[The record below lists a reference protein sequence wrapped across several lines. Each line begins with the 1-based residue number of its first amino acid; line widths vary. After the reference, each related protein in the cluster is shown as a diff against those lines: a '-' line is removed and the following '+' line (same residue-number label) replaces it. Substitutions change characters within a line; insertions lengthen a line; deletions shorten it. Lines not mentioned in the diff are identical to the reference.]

1 MTLRNAYIY
10 TFSSYVFATAV
21 AKKGGSGLASGVFA
35 MPENNDNPR
44 NITNLS
50 LEELQE
56 EDLEVEITKDY
67 GIGIDCHRDFIYVC
81 VLIKRGTKVKPV
93 FETFDTDWNSLV
105 YAKQWCQEQI
115 LAFSEP
121 AVDMSKPIHYVLEST
136 AQYHTPVTLA
146 WEGTPTIINP
156 SIAGASKRKTDR
168 LDARNLAHFDLNGT
182 WRESYVPSMEI
193 RELRLL
199 IRERNQYR
207 REATRC
213 GNSINNSILG
223 FGLTVGRDGSVVNN
237 ASVRSIVEDQLSDN
251 PTPRTD
257 ICPTGI
263 PADVRPIL
271 RERYQLFDE
280 CKAKSD
286 QLQKVISDKVLSM
299 EWETGVGTL
308 HGDELLSLLTTAPH
322 VGELTAMTFMAFI
335 ITPRRFP
342 NSKAIAAY
350 CGLDP
355 SLKISAGKVTSTV
368 KRGGHKALHGSLCM
382 CASTLIRSHN
392 EMFGRWG
399 YQLYCRSGKWKK
411 AVNAVAR
418 KLASGMYFVWM
429 SQQPFSYE
437 KYNIA
442 REIEVFDIP
451 VEELALLNRKFK
463 RYIKPLHNFGL
474 FTTKQLANAYLSCTL
489 KDAEG
494 LGKAF
499 FSLLDDFFKHHREYQ
514 KMYFELKKPKEEQ
527 KREQA

>member
-1 MTLRNAYIY
+1 MQQNENKY
-10 TFSSYVFATAV
+10 
-21 AKKGGSGLASGVFA
+21 SGNS
-35 MPENNDNPR
+35 NHHKY
-44 NITNLS
+44 ITNLS

-56 EDLEVEITKDY
+56 EALEVEVTKDY
-67 GIGIDCHRDFIYVC
+67 GVGIDCHRDFIYVC
-81 VLIKRGTKVKPV
+81 ILIKRGFKVKPV
-93 FETFDTDWNSLV
+93 FNQFNTDWNSLV
-105 YAKQWCQEQI
+105 KGKKWCQEK
-115 LAFSEP
+115 LGEFSDP
-121 AVDMSKPIHYVLEST
+121 PVDLSKPIHYVLEST

-199 IRERNQYR
+199 IRERNQYM

-223 FGLTVGRDGSVVNN
+223 FGLTVGRDGSVVSNS
-237 ASVRSIVEDQLSDN
+237 AVRAIVEDQLSDN
-251 PTPRTD
+251 PSVRDD

-263 PADVRPIL
+263 PADVRTVL
-271 RERYQLFDE
+271 RERYQLHDQ
-280 CKAKSD
+280 CKAKATE
-286 QLQKVISDKVLSM
+286 LQEQISRKILSM
-299 EWETGVGTL
+299 NWETGISTMR
-308 HGDELLSLLTTAPH
+308 GDELLALLTTAPH
-322 VGELTAMTFMAFI
+322 VGELTSMVFMAFI

-368 KRGGHKALHGSLCM
+368 KRGGHKALHGALCM
-382 CASTLIRSHN
+382 CASTLVSSHN

-399 YQLYCRSGKWKK
+399 YQLYCKCGKWKK

-418 KLASGMYFVWM
+418 KLASALYFIWLTE
-429 SQQPFSYE
+429 QPFSYDR
-437 KYNIA
+437 YNIA

-451 VEELALLNRKFK
+451 VTDLPLLNHDFQ
-463 RYIKPLHNFGL
+463 RYIKHLHEAEIT
-474 FTTKQLANAYLSCTL
+474 TTKQMANAYLSCTL
-489 KDAEG
+489 GSVKG
-494 LGKAF
+494 LGKKF
-499 FSLLDDFFKHHREYQ
+499 FSILDDFFSHQR
-514 KMYFELKKPKEEQ
+514 MYKKKYEELLTSKGENINE
-527 KREQA
+527 

>member
-1 MTLRNAYIY
+1 M
-10 TFSSYVFATAV
+10 SSR
-21 AKKGGSGLASGVFA
+21 VFA
-35 MPENNDNPR
+35 MQQNQSGIK
-44 NITNLS
+44 NITNLTI
-50 LEELQE
+50 EELQE
-56 EDLEVEITKDY
+56 ENLEVEVTKDY

-93 FETFDTDWNSLV
+93 FETFDTDWNTLV
-105 YAKQWCQEQI
+105 YAKQWCRER
-115 LAFSEP
+115 LLEYSEP
-121 AVDMSKPIHYVLEST
+121 SVDLSKPIHYVLEST

-199 IRERNQYR
+199 IRERNQYG

-223 FGLTVGRDGSVVNN
+223 FGLTVGRDGSVVSN
-237 ASVRSIVEDQLSDN
+237 ASVRAIVEDQLSEN
-251 PTPRTD
+251 PTPRKD

-263 PADVRPIL
+263 PTDVRQIL
-271 RERYQLFDE
+271 RERYELHDK
-280 CKAKSD
+280 CKAKSNE
-286 QLQKVISDKVLSM
+286 LQQQISSKILSM
-299 EWETGVGTL
+299 EWETGMGSIK
-308 HGDELLSLLTTAPH
+308 GKDLLALLMTAPH
-322 VGELTAMTFMAFI
+322 VGEITAMTFMAFI
-335 ITPRRFP
+335 RFP
-342 NSKAIAAY
+342 TSKAVAAY

-368 KRGGHKALHGSLCM
+368 KRGGHKSLHGALCM
-382 CASTLIRSHN
+382 CASTLMRTHN

-399 YQLYCRSGKWKK
+399 YQLYCKSGKWKK

-418 KLASGMYFVWM
+418 KLACALYFMWM
-429 SQQPFSYE
+429 TEQPFSYD

-451 VEELALLNRKFK
+451 VTDLEYLNHDFK
-463 RYIKPLHNFGL
+463 RYIKPLHKADIY
-474 FTTKQLANAYLSCTL
+474 TTKKMAQMYLSCTL
-489 KDAEG
+489 GSVEG
-494 LGKAF
+494 LGKKF
-499 FSLLDDFFKHHREYQ
+499 FSVLNDFFTHQRTYKKKYEEY
-514 KMYFELKKPKEEQ
+514 LKSKEEQ
-527 KREQA
+527 KNEQS

>member
-1 MTLRNAYIY
+1 M
-10 TFSSYVFATAV
+10 SSR
-21 AKKGGSGLASGVFA
+21 VFA
-35 MPENNDNPR
+35 MQQNQSGIK
-44 NITNLS
+44 NITNLTI
-50 LEELQE
+50 EELQE
-56 EDLEVEITKDY
+56 ENLEVEVTKDY

-93 FETFDTDWNSLV
+93 FETFDTDWNTLV
-105 YAKQWCQEQI
+105 YAKQWCLER
-115 LAFSEP
+115 LLEYSEP
-121 AVDMSKPIHYVLEST
+121 SVDLSKPIHYVLEST

-199 IRERNQYR
+199 IRERNQYG

-223 FGLTVGRDGSVVNN
+223 FGLTVGRDGSVVSN
-237 ASVRSIVEDQLSDN
+237 ASVRAIVEDQLSEN
-251 PTPRTD
+251 PTPRKD

-263 PADVRPIL
+263 PKDVRQIL
-271 RERYQLFDE
+271 RERYELHDK
-280 CKAKSD
+280 CKAKSNE
-286 QLQKVISDKVLSM
+286 LQQQISSKILSM
-299 EWETGVGTL
+299 EWETGMGSMK
-308 HGDELLSLLTTAPH
+308 GKDLLALLMTAPH
-322 VGELTAMTFMAFI
+322 VGEITAMTFMAFI

-342 NSKAIAAY
+342 ASKAVAAY

-368 KRGGHKALHGSLCM
+368 KRGGHKSLHGALCM
-382 CASTLIRSHN
+382 CASTLMRTHN

-399 YQLYCRSGKWKK
+399 YQLYCKSGKWKK

-418 KLASGMYFVWM
+418 KLACALYFMWM
-429 SQQPFSYE
+429 TEQPFSYD

-451 VEELALLNRKFK
+451 VTDLEYLNHDFK
-463 RYIKPLHNFGL
+463 RYIKPLHKADIY
-474 FTTKQLANAYLSCTL
+474 TTKKMAQMYLSCTL
-489 KDAEG
+489 GSVEG
-494 LGKAF
+494 LGKKF
-499 FSLLDDFFKHHREYQ
+499 FSVLNDFFTHQRTYKKKYEEY
-514 KMYFELKKPKEEQ
+514 LKSKEEQ
-527 KREQA
+527 KNEQS